1 MGIAA
6 ERQPGSDWPKQS
18 HDDHIKLASI
28 ADRRMWDQFN
38 QQNLVYTFTGP
49 NMTTSTKLWHANSV
63 FFVISN
69 NPCSADMISQSTRYY
84 RKHCLTAVLRACA
97 TTLPSRL
104 STVIDPSPAISLARD
119 SFRAT
124 PDTVAC
130 DRLNADPLLFFLP
143 LA

>member
-63 FFVISN
+63 FFALSD
-69 NPCSADMISQSTRYY
+69 NPWCFDQILAPLPEAMFDRCAPRMRY
-84 RKHCLTAVLRACA
+84 
-97 TTLPSRL
+97 
-104 STVIDPSPAISLARD
+104 
-119 SFRAT
+119 
-124 PDTVAC
+124 DTSKQGQHS
-130 DRLNADPLLFFLP
+130 
-143 LA
+143 